1 MAFVKTD
8 NMFAYLC
15 TAGRAHGENILSG
28 IPASQSFMLPEKK
41 NMTPLHFWEGGHIT
55 ISSPDGPAL
64 QADINQVAHGSLK
77 GQQHA

>member
-8 NMFAYLC
+8 NMFAYLR
-15 TAGRAHGENILSG
+15 TAGRARGENILPG
-28 IPASQSFMLPEKK
+28 IPASQSFMLREK
-41 NMTPLHFWEGGHIT
+41 NMTRLHFWEGGHIT